1 MTQDQSRT
9 ITQITEALSGNALK
23 ERKGGRFYFNFYLT
37 TRAAETPIES
47 LDLGVRA
54 YNSLKRAGYST
65 IGELAEA
72 IATGTEISIGDL
84 ANEIISQIN
93 PNAKIICDE
102 DRLRPDK
109 SEVNRLLG
117 DNTKIKALTDWEQK
131 YTFSQG
137 IAETIEWLRHNLD
150 KYKTDIYNV

>member
-1 MTQDQSRT
+1 MNQDQSRT

-72 IATGTEISIGDL
+72 IATGTEI
-84 ANEIISQIN
+84 
-93 PNAKIICDE
+93 AKIRNCGAKSCREIME
-102 DRLRPDK
+102 KLFLFQYNALPMEKRESYIQEVVRLNAAKR
-109 SEVNRLLG
+109 
-117 DNTKIKALTDWEQK
+117 A
-131 YTFSQG
+131 
-137 IAETIEWLRHNLD
+137 
-150 KYKTDIYNV
+150 